1 MLYDIVFEGVHV
13 ESVYTAPE
21 LLDEYMHSAHGCIRD
36 WYAAVPGEHHY
47 KYADDHTCSIV
58 AYEVDETPA

>member
-1 MLYDIVFEGVHV
+1 MLYDIVFEGAHV

-36 WYAAVPGEHHY
+36 WYAAVRPLEGG
-47 KYADDHTCSIV
+47 DH
-58 AYEVDETPA
+58 